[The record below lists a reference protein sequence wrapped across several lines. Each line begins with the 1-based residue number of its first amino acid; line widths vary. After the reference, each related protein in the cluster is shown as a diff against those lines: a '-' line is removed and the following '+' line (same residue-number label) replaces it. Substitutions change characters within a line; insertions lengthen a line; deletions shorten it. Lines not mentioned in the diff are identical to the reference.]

1 MFLINLHHIG
11 IAVED
16 LDAALGE
23 YQRQYGVEPTHR
35 EVIESQGVEEA
46 MIPLGGSYVQLV
58 QPLSADTPV
67 GRFLEKRGEG
77 LHHVAYAVADIEQAL
92 AHLEAEGVEL
102 IDKQPQIGGAGTKIA
117 FVHPRALAGTLI
129 ELVELP

>member
-11 IAVED
+11 IAVTD
-16 LDAALGE
+16 LDTSLAE
-23 YQRQYGVEPTHR
+23 YQRQYGVEPAHR

-46 MIPLGGSYVQLV
+46 MIPLGGSYVQLL

-77 LHHVAYAVADIEQAL
+77 LHHVAYAVANIEQAL
-92 AHLEAEGVEL
+92 AHLAAEGVDL
-102 IDKQPQIGGAGTKIA
+102 IDKEPRVGGAGTRIA